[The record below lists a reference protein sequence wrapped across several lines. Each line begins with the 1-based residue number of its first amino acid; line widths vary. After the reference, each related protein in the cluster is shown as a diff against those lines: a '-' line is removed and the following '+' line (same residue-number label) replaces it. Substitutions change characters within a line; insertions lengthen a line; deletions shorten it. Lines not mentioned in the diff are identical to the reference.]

1 MIPEPQPD
9 DPDDPSYD
17 ENAGELA
24 YLLPDAGFRARSS
37 PATTRCTEAGKRLRM
52 TS

>member
-17 ENAGELA
+17 ENAGEL
-24 YLLPDAGFRARSS
+24 PTSCPTAGFRARSS
-37 PATTRCTEAGKRLRM
+37 TATTRCTEAGKRLRM

>member
-24 YLLPDAGFRARSS
+24 YLLPDRGLPREVFDRDD
-37 PATTRCTEAGKRLRM
+37 PLY
-52 TS
+52 

>member
-24 YLLPDAGFRARSS
+24 YLLPDRGLPREVFARDD
-37 PATTRCTEAGKRLRM
+37 PLY
-52 TS
+52 

>member
-24 YLLPDAGFRARSS
+24 YLLPDCGLPREVFDRDD
-37 PATTRCTEAGKRLRM
+37 PLY
-52 TS
+52 